1 MNTGHIHRQ
10 EDHATGS
17 DGLHLFVN
25 CLSFALHPA
34 PAQAIECAKD
44 RLVSVGLQNQ
54 ADMVRVRDNGGS
66 IIWEGR

>member
-25 CLSFALHPA
+25 CLSFALRPA
-34 PAQAIECAKD
+34 PAGIFGFGEQLAG
-44 RLVSVGLQNQ
+44 V
-54 ADMVRVRDNGGS
+54 
-66 IIWEGR
+66 